1 MFKNQIFNNF
11 HLIKDF
17 IVEYRDAW
25 KRIEIS
31 PKASFIILDHAGH
44 VGGTATRGAAGSTQR
59 VDLVS
64 VFLHGPQVAVFN
76 DDATRGYGV
85 YCGTHESE
93 QVHGLAGGL

>member
-31 PKASFIILDHAGH
+31 PKALFIILDQAWAN
-44 VGGTATRGAAGSTQR
+44 TSNLTKK
-59 VDLVS
+59 
-64 VFLHGPQVAVFN
+64 PI
-76 DDATRGYGV
+76 
-85 YCGTHESE
+85 
-93 QVHGLAGGL
+93 

>member
-44 VGGTATRGAAGSTQR
+44 ILQI
-59 VDLVS
+59 
-64 VFLHGPQVAVFN
+64 
-76 DDATRGYGV
+76 
-85 YCGTHESE
+85 
-93 QVHGLAGGL
+93 